1 MIRASDRACSALAVA
16 CVAWMTLIL
25 VLAPPASAQ
34 KSDADEVFAKVD
46 PYTKGERATLEKAGY
61 FSFGPFPWCAG
72 VMTQDIEEA
81 LGQRVLWVETAHFK
95 LGSTLATYKLRNDKR
110 EEKRLA
116 VELARLRT
124 KLGDFSPP
132 KGKLDPWLRLHLYAL
147 RLEDLYAELQTQ
159 MRVTDDDFARQPGA
173 PAESAEVSPY
183 FGQPLKPTV
192 LLTEKTSSLGRF
204 AKRWLHRGVESTLRE
219 RLQGRSMFV
228 GMSAEQIRNWGYEF
242 DLALHCTLASDVA
255 MVLLD
260 GFKNDGFDAPHWLK
274 QGLTHVVSRKIDGRF
289 TLFAAGTT
297 REFGEEDVP
306 WEPRVY
312 GLVANRFATSWD
324 DMLAWKQW
332 SDMDAQAHL
341 VAWSRVSWLLAQPD
355 LDLRCFWLSVTT
367 ELPQTDPVQRA
378 KAALARQLA
387 AFESC
392 FGRSPQ
398 SLDASWSAFV
408 SKNYAK
414 K

>member
-1 MIRASDRACSALAVA
+1 L
-16 CVAWMTLIL
+16 
-25 VLAPPASAQ
+25 
-34 KSDADEVFAKVD
+34 
-46 PYTKGERATLEKAGY
+46 
-61 FSFGPFPWCAG
+61 
-72 VMTQDIEEA
+72 
-81 LGQRVLWVETAHFK
+81 ETAHFK
-95 LGSTLATYKLRNDKR
+95 IGSTLATYKLRNDKR
-110 EEKRLA
+110 EEKRLCG
-116 VELARLRT
+116 VELARLRNE
-124 KLGDFSPP
+124 DSANFSPP
-132 KGKLDPWLRLHLYAL
+132 KGQARPVVALALVCAAAL
-147 RLEDLYAELQTQ
+147 RTCTRRLQNADAASPT
-159 MRVTDDDFARQPGA
+159 TIFASQPGA
-173 PAESAEVSPY
+173 PAESAEVGPY

-204 AKRWLHRGVESTLRE
+204 AKRWLHRGVESTFVN
-219 RLQGRSMFV
+219 GCKVRSMFV
-228 GMSAEQIRNWGYEF
+228 GMSAEADQELGLRIRSRV
-242 DLALHCTLASDVA
+242 ALHARVRRGDGLA
-255 MVLLD
+255 
-260 GFKNDGFDAPHWLK
+260 GRIQERRFFDAPHWLK

-312 GLVANRFATSWD
+312 GLVAIVSRRPGTTCSRG
-324 DMLAWKQW
+324 KQW

-392 FGRSPQ
+392 FGRFAAIARCVVERVRLEELREEVARG
-398 SLDASWSAFV
+398 SLTRR
-408 SKNYAK
+408 
-414 K
+414 